1 MPSVAELMGK
11 FSGKSTGSTPV
22 GTNVYR
28 SSTYKNP
35 KNKYV
40 AKSANQIRNSYAA
53 KKMTS
58 LPTNRNRNPNAYLG
72 TFRNP
77 ANNYVAKSASQIGNS
92 YMSEQGT
99 SLPTNRN
106 TNPNAYLG
114 TPLSNNEGLRRAKSS
129 RRNTTRRNN
138 RR

>member
-22 GTNVYR
+22 GTNSYR
-28 SSTYKNP
+28 STYKNP
-35 KNKYV
+35 RNSYV

-77 ANNYVAKSASQIGNS
+77 ANKYVAKSASQIGNS
-92 YMSEQGT
+92 YMSQQST
-99 SLPTNRN
+99 SLPTNLNR
-106 TNPNAYLG
+106 NPNAYLG
-114 TPLSNNEGLRRAKSS
+114 APLNSNEGLRKAKSS
-129 RRNTTRRNN
+129 RRNMTRRNN